1 MKGFKEFILRG
12 NVVDL
17 AVAFVIG
24 VAFAAVVTALVENVI
39 NPLISAFFLADS
51 LDQSLILTIGGTQ
64 VLFGAFLGA
73 VINFVIIAAAV
84 YFLFVLP
91 LNHFM
96 AKHATEKEEI
106 EAEPNELELL
116 ADIRDLLARPA
127 TSSEGKHTP

>member
-24 VAFAAVVTALVENVI
+24 VAFAAVVTALVDNVI
-39 NPLISAFFLADS
+39 NPLIGALFQADS
-51 LDQSLILTIGGTQ
+51 LDQSLILTVGSSQI
-64 VLFGAFLGA
+64 LFGAFLGA

-84 YFLFVLP
+84 YFLFVVP

-96 AKHATEKEEI
+96 AKFAKEEDVT
-106 EAEPNELELL
+106 EAEATELELL

-127 TSSEGKHTP
+127 ITGDGKHTP